1 MLFVLRDTDWS
12 KWWGAEHWKSTRL
25 YFACRVCTIRGVK
38 RRSPA
43 APPKSAP
50 NHHIRD
56 RFLYQ
61 QIAGELRRRI
71 RVGVYGPGTA
81 ISTLA
86 ELGREF
92 RVSHITIR
100 RALRDLVVEGLVFG
114 RQGLGV
120 FVSVSHRIVRSLGSA
135 STTPFAEEIRKAGAE
150 PGIKELTLS
159 LTSAPEDI
167 AARLGVPP
175 GTQIYRHEKLI
186 LADGEP
192 VTRDVSYLPRAIGD
206 ALGDAL
212 SEEFLFSLLARRGV
226 DVDHVDFRLEAAAA
240 SEEEARQ
247 FGLPVGFP
255 LIVLHYTPIDRAG
268 SAVVTGTLVSRSD
281 RLSFDMCTRPETHE
295 ARGMASAC

>member
-1 MLFVLRDTDWS
+1 MQS
-12 KWWGAEHWKSTRL
+12 MQN
-25 YFACRVCTIRGVK
+25 RVVH
-38 RRSPA
+38 RRRAAAAARS
-43 APPKSAP
+43 APP
-50 NHHIRD
+50 NHQIRD

-61 QIAGELRRRI
+61 QVAGELRRRI
-71 RVGVYGPGTA
+71 RVGVYGAGTA
-81 ISTLA
+81 ISTVA
-86 ELGREF
+86 ELALEF
-92 RVSHITIR
+92 GVSHITIR
-100 RALRDLVVEGLVFG
+100 RALRDLVGEGLVFG

-150 PGIKELTLS
+150 PGIKGLALS
-159 LTSAPEDI
+159 FTSAPEDI

-192 VTRDVSYLPRAIGD
+192 VTHDVSYMPRAVGD

-226 DVDHVDFRLEAAAA
+226 EVDHVDFRLEAAAA
-240 SEEEARQ
+240 SEDEARQ

-255 LIVLHYTPIDRAG
+255 LSVLHYTPIDRAG

-281 RLSFDMCTRPETHE
+281 RLSFDVCTRPETHDP
-295 ARGMASAC
+295 RRMASDCERPAPDPPGPPSRRSR